1 MARARQACKAY
12 LAFFESI
19 CDECSLLSIPLPL
32 RESPCYN
39 NPMYV
44 PIAQIEPGAV
54 ACSPILD
61 VRDQLLAPPG
71 AILTQELLAQLSSR
85 GVSLI
90 DIVVAEDPATHD
102 SAVAKE
108 KARLVDVFS
117 RSELTPELAQ
127 LQRALMEEVDA

>member
-1 MARARQACKAY
+1 
-12 LAFFESI
+12 
-19 CDECSLLSIPLPL
+19 
-32 RESPCYN
+32 
-39 NPMYV
+39 MYV

-61 VRDQLLAPPG
+61 VRDQLLSPPG
-71 AILTQELLAQLSSR
+71 AVLTQDLLAQLSSR

-90 DIVVAEDPATHD
+90 DIVVAEDPAVHD

-127 LQRALMEEVDA
+127 LQRALMEETDA